1 MKADLIKNMTSG
13 NYRVLYR
20 TNGGGMR
27 WYFDIDPFVHYSG
40 LTGAMEKSTFKGD
53 QDARRLDSWRSGF
66 IDSFGEK
73 AQKDYVEMTAE
84 FGTLLHMALVT
95 IKEKGKLVWLEEKD
109 KARYYFEDIF
119 LAQGRPIDER
129 LISKMVFEYCKHA
142 ASLLQFI
149 HERVSEI
156 HAIEVPAICERLKI
170 ATPIDLVCTA
180 RPTPKADFVK
190 MCVNLKTSSSITAHH
205 LEQSAM
211 EAMMWGETYNDMAVP
226 AILRTKDFRGNAPT
240 YDFKVSEADVS
251 DLMERMSLC
260 LKGKSSY
267 WYEPTF
273 EEFMGETSL
282 GEPVNIR
289 SISLEEKMKGLI

>member
-1 MKADLIKNMTSG
+1 MKVDLIKNMTAG
-13 NYRVLYR
+13 DYLRLYR

-27 WYFDIDPFVHYSG
+27 WYFYTNPFKHYSG
-40 LTGAMEKSTFKGD
+40 LTNAMDKSTFKGD
-53 QDARRLDSWRSGF
+53 QDARRMDSWRSGF

-119 LAQGRPIDER
+119 LTQGRPIDER
-129 LISKMVFEYCKHA
+129 LVSQMVFEYCKHA

-156 HAIEVPAICERLKI
+156 FAIEVPAICEGLKI

-190 MCVNLKTSSSITAHH
+190 MCVNLKTSSSITSHH
-205 LEQSAM
+205 LEQVAM
-211 EAMMWGETYNDMAVP
+211 ESMMWNETYGEKLTP
-226 AILRTKDFRGNAPT
+226 AILRTKNFRGDSPT

-273 EEFMGETSL
+273 EEFMGETNL

-289 SISLEEKMKGLI
+289 SISFEEKMKGLI